1 MTLFINNLP
10 YQVTQAD
17 ILELFAEYG
26 AVRHIFYPTH
36 WKTDQGL
43 GFAFVEM
50 SVKEREVAKLQLNG
64 FQWLENQLQISEIIS
79 QDRSKTLLVETRKSE
94 LYNQLD

>member
-17 ILELFAEYG
+17 ILELFTEYG

-36 WKTDQGL
+36 WRTSQGL

-50 SVKEREVAKLQLNG
+50 SVKAQEEVANSELNG
-64 FQWLENQLQISEIIS
+64 FQWLGNYLQISEVSS
-79 QDRSKTLLVETRKSE
+79 QGRGKTLLV
-94 LYNQLD
+94 DP